1 MVKKVKKT
9 LPKMYG
15 NNLKS
20 VMKEKGIIIQELADR
35 TGIGR
40 GYLSDFINN
49 KRQNIS
55 LAFAFDISLV
65 LEEPIERLF
74 VRHKA
79 IEYSQYKQ

>member
-1 MVKKVKKT
+1 MIKKVKKT

-20 VMKEKGIIIQELADR
+20 VMKEKGIIVQELADR

-40 GYLSDFINN
+40 SYLSDFINN
-49 KRQNIS
+49 KRQNMS

-74 VRHKA
+74 IRHKP
-79 IEYSQYKQ
+79 IEYIQY

>member
-1 MVKKVKKT
+1 MIKKVKKK

-15 NNLKS
+15 NNLKL
-20 VMKEKGIIIQELADR
+20 VMKEKGIIVQELADR

-40 GYLSDFINN
+40 SYLSDFINN
-49 KRQNIS
+49 KRQNMS

-74 VRHKA
+74 IRHKS
-79 IEYSQYKQ
+79 IEYTQ